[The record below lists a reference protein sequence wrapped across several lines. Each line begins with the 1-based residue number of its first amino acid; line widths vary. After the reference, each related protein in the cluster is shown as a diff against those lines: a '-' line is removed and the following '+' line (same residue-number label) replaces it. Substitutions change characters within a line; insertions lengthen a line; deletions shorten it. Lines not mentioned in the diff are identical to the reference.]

1 MKKVLFLS
9 LILSLI
15 ILSGTAHA
23 QKYIAEKSFVS
34 FFSDALLEDIKAD
47 NKKATSIIN
56 AETGDIAFSIPIK
69 ELKFEN
75 SMIQEQINDKYRES
89 ENSQKS
95 TIQGKLRWFDLKAS
109 GVQTVKATGKLTI
122 HGVTKDVEIPGT
134 IEVKDNKLYA
144 KSKFMVK
151 VADYKVDIPQLVF
164 QNIAEEVEVTVDFT
178 YRHQ

>member
-1 MKKVLFLS
+1 MKKVLF
-9 LILSLI
+9 LSLI

-69 ELKFEN
+69 EFKFAK
-75 SMIQEQINDKYRES
+75 SLMQEHFNEKYMES
-89 ENSQKS
+89 EKYPKS
-95 TIQGKLRWFDLKAS
+95 TFQGKLSGFDLKAS

-134 IEVKDNKLYA
+134 IEVKENKLYA

-151 VADYKVDIPQLVF
+151 VADYKVEIPQLVF

-178 YRHQ
+178 YRPQ